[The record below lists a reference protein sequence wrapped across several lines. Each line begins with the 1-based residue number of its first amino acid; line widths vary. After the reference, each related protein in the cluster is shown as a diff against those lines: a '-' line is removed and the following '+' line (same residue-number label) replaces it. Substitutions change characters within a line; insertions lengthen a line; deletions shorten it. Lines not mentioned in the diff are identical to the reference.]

1 MSLDAGVELVHRII
15 GYPLAFI
22 VGPWALASFAGAPT
36 HRWSGKTYAIAMTF
50 LYVTGTSLTLTR
62 HPWGTWEFGRN
73 VAFNLFGYSLLLHG
87 FRAMWLL
94 NNRDARRPVGVDY
107 ALLAAMLVLAT
118 TLAVLAVQRSNSPMH
133 VFAALALVLAALE
146 LRDWRTGLTAKA
158 LYARHVRYMLGSYFY
173 VLTVVSIVHL
183 RDELTNDAR
192 WLWPSILG
200 AGTLWLVGEGK
211 RTTRWTMRVLLAL
224 SIAFGAYV
232 AWEVARDNGHV
243 ERMLGARKHPFDTRD
258 VVQVQT

>member
-1 MSLDAGVELVHRII
+1 VTLEAVELVHRIV

-22 VGPWALASFAGAPT
+22 VGPWALASFAGAPG
-36 HRWSGKTYAIAMTF
+36 HRWSGKAYAIAMTF
-50 LYVTGTSLTLTR
+50 LYLTGTSLTLTR

-94 NNRDARRPVGVDY
+94 NNKDAKRPVALDY
-107 ALLAAMLVLAT
+107 VLLAAMLGLAAM
-118 TLAVLAVQRSNSPMH
+118 LAILAVQRSNSPMH

-146 LRDWRTGLTAKA
+146 IRDWRTGLTAKA

-192 WLWPSILG
+192 WMWPSVLG
-200 AGTLWLVGEGK
+200 AATLWLVGESK
-211 RTTRWTMRVLLAL
+211 RTTRWTMRLLLAI
-224 SIAFGAYV
+224 SVAFGAYV
-232 AWEVARDNGHV
+232 AWEVARDHGHV
-243 ERMLGARKHPFDTRD
+243 ERMLGAGQHLLDAGD
-258 VVQVQT
+258 VVQVQA

>member
-1 MSLDAGVELVHRII
+1 MSLDAIELVHRFI
-15 GYPLAFI
+15 GYPVAFI
-22 VGPWALASFAGAPT
+22 VGPLALASFAGAPG
-36 HRWSGKTYAIAMTF
+36 HRWSGTVYAGAMTF
-50 LYVTGTSLTLTR
+50 LYVSGTALTLTR

-94 NNRDARRPVGVDY
+94 NNKDSNRPVAVDY
-107 ALLAAMLVLAT
+107 VLLLAMLGLAA
-118 TLAVLAVQRSNSPMH
+118 TLAVLAVQRRNAPMH
-133 VFAALALVLAALE
+133 VFATLALVLAALE
-146 LRDWRTGLTAKA
+146 IRDWRGGLTTRA

-192 WLWPSILG
+192 WLWPSVLG
-200 AGTLWLVGEGK
+200 AATLWLIGEGK
-211 RTTRWTMRVLLAL
+211 RTTQWTMRVLLAL

-243 ERMLGARKHPFDTRD
+243 ERMLGAREHPLDTRD